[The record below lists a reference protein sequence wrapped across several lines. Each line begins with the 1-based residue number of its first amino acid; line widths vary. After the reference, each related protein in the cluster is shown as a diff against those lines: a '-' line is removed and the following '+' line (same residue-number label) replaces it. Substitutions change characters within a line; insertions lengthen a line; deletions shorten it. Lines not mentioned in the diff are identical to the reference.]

1 MVTAR
6 VEPNYLIN
14 GFYTKQGGRAY
25 GYGQRGHI
33 EDLPI
38 TPRQRLEDVIQVIS
52 GLNFG
57 GTDCSL
63 PMLLAIEKE
72 YEIDTFII
80 YTDNETWA
88 GEIMTPTQFS
98 IADPNDAGML
108 DVAGFDTSTPQVIS
122 EFSK

>member
-1 MVTAR
+1 
-6 VEPNYLIN
+6 
-14 GFYTKQGGRAY
+14 
-25 GYGQRGHI
+25 
-33 EDLPI
+33 
-38 TPRQRLEDVIQVIS
+38 
-52 GLNFG
+52 
-57 GTDCSL
+57 
-63 PMLLAIEKE
+63 MLLAIEKE

-88 GEIMTPTQFS
+88 GEIHPSQALRNYREKSGIPAKLAVVAMTPTQFS